1 MLVAALLFA
10 HAAVKHTQAPQSQ
23 FIATTTPE
31 LVPQFTTELHDQSL
45 LVQDWPVVEP
55 TSTPTPIPTP
65 TPTPIPTLS
74 PPKSTN
80 VRAAAAAETHS
91 LVPWYVPAEWRD
103 RYLACLSSP
112 GRYGVSEWVWK
123 YSSQGGMVPG
133 WDYNQA
139 MYVVSK
145 EGGDDICQFNSQGSG
160 ACGPFQTL
168 YCAGLTPEEHYSAA
182 YAKWLDGYRRN
193 PGDPFRAHWFAF
205 WNP

>member
-1 MLVAALLFA
+1 MLTATLLFA
-10 HAAVKHTQAPQSQ
+10 FVAVTHVQAPQPQ
-23 FIATTTPE
+23 FIATITPE
-31 LVPQFTTELHDQSL
+31 PVPQFTSDLHDQAP

-55 TSTPTPIPTP
+55 TPTTVPA
-65 TPTPIPTLS
+65 L
-74 PPKSTN
+74 PPSKTAN
-80 VRAAAAAETHS
+80 VYAAAVVETTHP

-103 RYLACLSSP
+103 RYLVCLTSP

-123 YSSQGGMVPG
+123 YSSQAGMSPG

-139 MYVVSK
+139 MYVVGK
-145 EGGDDICQFNSQGSG
+145 EGGDDICQFNTQGSG